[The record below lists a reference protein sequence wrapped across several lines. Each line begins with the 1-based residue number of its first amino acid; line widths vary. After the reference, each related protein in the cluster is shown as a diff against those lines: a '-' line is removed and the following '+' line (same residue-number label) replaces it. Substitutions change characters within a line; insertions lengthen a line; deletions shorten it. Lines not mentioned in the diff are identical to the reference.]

1 MRRSIAIAFAGLVL
15 LFIPTISG
23 LHAEAGDMDLEIKLG
38 ISSFRNNL
46 DLNDYGCCYSSRID
60 PREGIG
66 SLVQAFGAQSDYLK
80 SVVLSNSAARPSL
93 YNRQIE
99 AQFDYYLSTNH
110 SLGLSFLHN
119 EIGAR
124 NVGYSKIFVAGAWL
138 AIHNAGNPAGL
149 TLQQEMDLEAIFP
162 FYQET
167 VSRFLALST
176 LNLSYS
182 YHLDAINSW
191 EPYLRLQFG
200 AGRDQ
205 RLGYLVYRGAL
216 QVGTKYF
223 LSPDFYL
230 SAEAGYDNYS
240 GYEGSYYS
248 WTLDSYSF
256 NLGAGY
262 RL

>member
-1 MRRSIAIAFAGLVL
+1 MGRSFAVAITGLVL
-15 LFIPTISG
+15 LFVPALPG
-23 LHAEAGDMDLEIKLG
+23 LRAEAGDMDLELKLG
-38 ISSFRNNL
+38 TSTFRNNL

-66 SLVQAFGAQSDYLK
+66 SLVQLFGSQSDYLK
-80 SVVLSNSAARPSL
+80 SVTLAKSAARPAF

-99 AQFDYYLSTNH
+99 AQFDYFLGANH
-110 SLGLSFLHN
+110 SLGVSFLHN

-176 LNLSYS
+176 LNLSYA
-182 YHLDAINSW
+182 YHFDAINSW
-191 EPYLRLQFG
+191 EPYLRFQFG

-205 RLGYLVYRGAL
+205 RLGYLVYRSAL
-216 QVGTKYF
+216 QLGTKYF
-223 LSPDFYL
+223 LSPGFYL

-256 NLGAGY
+256 NLGAGF